1 MVLQKIK
8 SIKKKSTTKSKPKKF
23 TKSWRSFE
31 VQVMEIEDVRRKN
44 AYDAHGTRGR
54 NVSRKRHE
62 NNEIV
67 SKENGIER

>member
-1 MVLQKIK
+1 
-8 SIKKKSTTKSKPKKF
+8 
-23 TKSWRSFE
+23 
-31 VQVMEIEDVRRKN
+31 VQVIEIEDVRWRN

-62 NNEIV
+62 DNEII

>member
-1 MVLQKIK
+1 
-8 SIKKKSTTKSKPKKF
+8 
-23 TKSWRSFE
+23 
-31 VQVMEIEDVRRKN
+31 VQVMEIEDVRWKN

-67 SKENGIER
+67 SKENGIGR